1 MTLSDPRE
9 VDATLF
15 VLLSGDL
22 GYASPLLRNV
32 ADMIVE
38 WPDWL
43 SVESDSVR
51 NVSDPWG
58 RFRVR

>member
-22 GYASPLLRNV
+22 GYASPLLRKA
-32 ADMIVE
+32 ADMTVE
-38 WPDWL
+38 
-43 SVESDSVR
+43 
-51 NVSDPWG
+51 
-58 RFRVR
+58 